1 MATQLKKHSILL
13 NLSMNILLGII
24 IATFVMLA
32 LVARQVSHE
41 VDEII
46 ETRLV
51 EAAHFYQLLP
61 QQVLKQLPADLVLDK
76 DYSLFAKYSL
86 YNIKTQQLV
95 ASNQYPAFPFD
106 AAAKIVLDDTTWQTH
121 SEIKNDQK
129 IIVAISLDVRNYLAA
144 DVAKDVSPVVII
156 CLLLLGIAMIFG
168 VWRGFAPL
176 RLFSQ
181 EVACRPGDDLSAFM
195 MQVPKEIEVLP
206 QALNQLLNRIS
217 QFRQREQRFVADA
230 AHELRTPLAGI
241 LLSLDVIETT
251 QRQEAKQR
259 GLPNIRLSTERAH
272 RLVEQLLLLARVDSK
287 VITLKENDLAEVVK
301 NKLQDIK
308 RDGGIKID
316 FSTTGKS
323 DYPVQL
329 DEDLIAVML
338 RNAIDNSEKYG
349 ATTVQVSVNNHCL
362 TIEDNGPGVS
372 EEVLSN
378 LGNRFYR
385 PAGQR
390 VSGSGIGLSLIK
402 EIAALHQ
409 AEVNF
414 SSPAGFSIT
423 IQFPCAQ

>member
-1 MATQLKKHSILL
+1 MAAQLKKHSILL
-13 NLSMNILLGII
+13 NLSVNIFLGII

-51 EAAHFYQLLP
+51 EAARFYQLLP
-61 QQVLKQLPADLVLDK
+61 KQVLMQIPSDLVLDK

-86 YNIKTQQLV
+86 YNIKTKQLI
-95 ASNQYPAFPFD
+95 ATNQFPPFPID
-106 AAAKIVLDDTTWQTH
+106 ATGKIDLADTSWQTH

-144 DVAKDVSPVVII
+144 DVAKDVSPVVMI

-168 VWRGFAPL
+168 VWRGLAPL

-181 EVACRPGDDLSAFM
+181 EVACRPGDDLSAFTM
-195 MQVPKEIEVLP
+195 PVPKEIEVLP
-206 QALNQLLNRIS
+206 QALNQLLIRIAE
-217 QFRQREQRFVADA
+217 FRQREQRFVADA

-259 GLPNIRLSTERAH
+259 GLRNIRLSTQRAH
-272 RLVEQLLLLARVDSK
+272 RLVEQLLLLARVDSQ
-287 VITLKENDLAEVVK
+287 VMTLKQNSLIEVVK
-301 NKLQDIK
+301 NKLQEIK
-308 RDGGIKID
+308 CNGGIKID
-316 FSTTGKS
+316 FSTS
-323 DYPVQL
+323 DETDCLVQL

-349 ATTVQVSVNNHCL
+349 ASTVQVSVNNNCL

-372 EEVLSN
+372 QEVLAN

-385 PAGQR
+385 PAGQKI
-390 VSGSGIGLSLIK
+390 SGSGIGLSLIK
-402 EIAALHQ
+402 EIAALHH

-423 IQFPCAQ
+423 IQFPSV